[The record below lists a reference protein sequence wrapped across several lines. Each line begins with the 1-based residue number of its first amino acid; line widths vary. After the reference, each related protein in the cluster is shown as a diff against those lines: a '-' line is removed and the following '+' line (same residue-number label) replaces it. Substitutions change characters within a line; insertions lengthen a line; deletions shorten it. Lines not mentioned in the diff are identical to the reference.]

1 MTAAPPIPLR
11 ELADPQLLAEVEDLD
26 LVARWLVEGFAHGL
40 HRSPYVGFSVD
51 FASHRDYL
59 PGDDLR
65 HLNWKIYGR
74 QDRLY
79 IKQYDAET
87 NVDLHLVL
95 DVSGSMTVGPESGAA
110 KGQVSKLKYAS
121 LLCASLA
128 HLAAQQRDAVGLTL
142 FADRVVEQ
150 FRARGGSDHLLSLLS
165 ALAAK
170 RDHPRALSPLV
181 LHEIA
186 DAIPRRGLV
195 VIISDLYFDP
205 PQLMTALDHFR
216 HYGHDV
222 LLFHVLAPLERR
234 MPVDGAVKLVD
245 VETGEF
251 LETMAHEIR
260 DSFTAAVG
268 TWLDE
273 LHTACLARDID
284 HVNVVTDQPL
294 DEALRD
300 YCFKRSHLY

>member
-1 MTAAPPIPLR
+1 MIAARSIHVR
-11 ELADPQLLAEVEDLD
+11 ELADPKLLASVEDLD
-26 LVARWLVEGFAHGL
+26 LVARWVVEGFLHGL

-51 FASHRDYL
+51 FASHRDYI

-65 HLNWKIYGR
+65 HLNWKTYGR

-95 DVSGSMTVGPESGAA
+95 DISGSMTVGEAA
-110 KGQVSKLKYAS
+110 SSKLRYAVM
-121 LLCASLA
+121 LCASLA

-142 FADRVVEQ
+142 FADRVVEH
-150 FRARGGSDHLLSLLS
+150 FRARANSDHILSLIS
-165 ALAAK
+165 ALAA
-170 RDHPRALSPLV
+170 RRQHPKATSPRV

-186 DAIPRRGLV
+186 ELMPRRGLV
-195 VIISDLYFDP
+195 AVISDLYFDIP
-205 PQLMTALDHFR
+205 DLLSALDHFR

-222 LLFHVLAPLERR
+222 LVFHVLAPLERK

-245 VETGEF
+245 VETGEA

-260 DSFTAAVG
+260 ESFTAKVG
-268 TWLDE
+268 QWLDE
-273 LHTACLARDID
+273 VHLGCMARDID
-284 HVNVVTDQPL
+284 HVSLITDEPL
-294 DEALRD
+294 DKALMD
-300 YCFKRSHLY
+300 YCVTRAHLF